1 MRAGGRLLLL
11 ASAALMAACGR
22 SGGSGDADA
31 LVLQGH
37 DLSRQYGCISCHS
50 ADGTKSTGPTWMGL
64 YTSKVELS
72 DGTTV
77 TAGEAYLRESILQ
90 PSAKTVKG
98 FPEGLMETTI
108 EANSVPEKDLRALI
122 AYIKSLR

>member
-1 MRAGGRLLLL
+1 MICRRVLLTLLLSALSACNRAGTGEE
-11 ASAALMAACGR
+11 
-22 SGGSGDADA
+22 A

-37 DLSRQYGCISCHS
+37 NLARQYGCVSCHTV
-50 ADGTKSTGPTWMGL
+50 DGERSIGPTWTRL
-64 YTSKVELS
+64 YGRQVDLS

-77 TAGEAYLRESILQ
+77 IADEAYLRESILD

-98 FPEGLMETTI
+98 FPEGLMEGTI
-108 EANSVPEKDLRALI
+108 RPNSVPEKDLRALL